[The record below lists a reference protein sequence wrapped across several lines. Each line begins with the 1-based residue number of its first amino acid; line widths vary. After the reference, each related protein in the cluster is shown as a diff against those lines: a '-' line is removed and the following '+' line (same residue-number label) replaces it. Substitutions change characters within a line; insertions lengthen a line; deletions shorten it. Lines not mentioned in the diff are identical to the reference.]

1 MEGVVVEDPCLP
13 RYGAGCI
20 SDLMPILLGLSE
32 PTGPWFPSEVVQ
44 AERRVLVVLDG
55 LGWEQLQAHRD
66 LAPTL
71 AEMSGGPITTVAP
84 STTAAALT
92 SITTGLSPGEHG
104 VIGYRMVIDHEVLNC
119 LRWGT
124 PSQPDAR
131 RAIPPDA
138 IQPFPPFLGRAPALV
153 SKAEFL
159 RSGFT
164 QAHLRGG
171 RLTGYRMPSTMVAE
185 TGRLL
190 REGERFVYAYY
201 DGIDKVAH
209 EYGFADPYRAEVRS
223 ADRLVADLIDAAP
236 AGTAVLV
243 TADHGHV
250 DCGDRLL
257 PLHREVRPLVE
268 ALSGEGRFRW
278 LHAKAGRRDELLA
291 ATQDWHGQHAWVRSV
306 DQIVDEGWFGPRV
319 RPEVLERVGDV
330 ALCPIDDIA
339 FADPDDTGPFQLVG
353 RHGSLTTAEMLVP
366 CISAVA

>member
-1 MEGVVVEDPCLP
+1 MEDPCVP
-13 RYGAGCI
+13 RYGSGCI
-20 SDLMPILLGLSE
+20 SDLMPVLLGLSE
-32 PTGPWFPSEVVQ
+32 PSGAWLPPEVAE
-44 AERRVLVVLDG
+44 AERRVLIVLDG

-66 LAPTL
+66 RAPTL
-71 AEMSGGPITTVAP
+71 AAMSGGPITTVAP

-92 SITTGLSPGEHG
+92 SITTGLTPGEHG
-104 VIGYRMVIDHEVLNC
+104 VIGYRMVVDQEVLNC

-124 PSQPDAR
+124 ASQPDAR
-131 RAIPPDA
+131 RSIPPDA
-138 IQPFPPFLGRAPALV
+138 IQPFPPFLGHAPALV

-159 RSGFT
+159 RTGFT

-201 DGIDKVAH
+201 EGVDKVAH
-209 EYGFADPYRAEVRS
+209 EYGFGEPYEAELRA
-223 ADRLVADLIDAAP
+223 ADRLVADICEAAP
-236 AGTAVLV
+236 SGTAVVV

-257 PLHREVRPLVE
+257 PVHPEVSRHVA

-278 LHAKAGRRDELLA
+278 LHAKPGQRQDLLA
-291 ATQDWHGQHAWVRSV
+291 AAQDWHGPHAWVRSI
-306 DQIVDEGWFGPRV
+306 DQILDEGWFGREV
-319 RPEVLERVGDV
+319 RPEVVDRVGDV
-330 ALCPIDDIA
+330 ALCPFDDIA
-339 FADPDDTGPFQLVG
+339 FEDPDDTGPFQLVG

-366 CISAVA
+366 CIAALT

>member
-1 MEGVVVEDPCLP
+1 MEDPRLP
-13 RYGAGCI
+13 GYGSGCV
-20 SDLMPILLGLSE
+20 SDLMPVLLGMSE
-32 PTGPWFPSEVVQ
+32 PSGGWFPDEVWR

-55 LGWEQLQAHRD
+55 LGWEQLRAHADR
-66 LAPTL
+66 APTL
-71 AEMSGGPITTVAP
+71 AAMSGGSITTVAP
-84 STTAAALT
+84 STTATALT
-92 SITTGLSPGEHG
+92 SITTGLTPGEHG
-104 VIGYRMVIDHEVLNC
+104 VIGYRMVIDDEVLNC

-138 IQPFPPFLGRAPALV
+138 IQPFPPFLGQAPALV
-153 SKAEFL
+153 SKAEFS

-171 RLTGYRMPSTMVAE
+171 RLTGYRMPSTLVVE

-201 DGIDKVAH
+201 DGVDKVAH
-209 EYGFADPYRAEVRS
+209 EYGFGDPYDAELRS
-223 ADRLVADLIDAAP
+223 ADRLVADILDACP
-236 AGTAVLV
+236 TGTAVLV

-257 PLHREVRPLVE
+257 PVHPEVLAHVE

-278 LHAKAGRRDELLA
+278 LHAKPGRTADLLA
-291 ATQDWHGQHAWVRSV
+291 AAQDWHGQHAWVRSL
-306 DQIVDEGWFGPRV
+306 DQIVDEGWFGPTV
-319 RPEVLERVGDV
+319 RPEVRDRLGDV
-330 ALCPIDDIA
+330 ALCPIEDIA
-339 FADPDDTGPFQLVG
+339 FEDPDDTGPFQLLG
-353 RHGSLTTAEMLVP
+353 RHGSVTPAEMLVP